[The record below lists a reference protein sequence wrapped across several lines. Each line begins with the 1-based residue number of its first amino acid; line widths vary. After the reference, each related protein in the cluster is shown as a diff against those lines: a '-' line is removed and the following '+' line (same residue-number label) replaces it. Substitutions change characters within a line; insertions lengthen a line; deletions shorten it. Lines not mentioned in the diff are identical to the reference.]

1 MMQVCRRLCMPVA
14 KHSTDC
20 ADNQPSRQDGRGI
33 MPLLFHAAS
42 AISAANLAVDNFFQL
57 SGDKLPANVGNM
69 VDKHLTF
76 EVVVFVLQH
85 ACEIAF
91 EHLLMT
97 LEVFVLPFK
106 VNFLDAAHIFVNSG

>member
-1 MMQVCRRLCMPVA
+1 MIYEPIALIISLLVRM
-14 KHSTDC
+14 
-20 ADNQPSRQDGRGI
+20 GRGI

-57 SGDKLPANVGNM
+57 SGDKLTAYVGNM

-106 VNFLDAAHIFVNSG
+106 VNFLDAAHIFVNSGKA